1 MGVGVMY
8 CIVSVV
14 MRAYEVLPMCT
25 IVCCVNV
32 CEHFHFT

>member
-14 MRAYEVLPMCT
+14 MRAYEVAHVYNSLLCKR
-25 IVCCVNV
+25 V
-32 CEHFHFT
+32 